1 MVKATN
7 LIKKL
12 LPIGLVI
19 GGLIFLSQSKKVN
32 IFKTTVPPE
41 INIQPT
47 KNVPFFFSQTIPQFV
62 PIPFQ
67 ETKESITERFGPLY
81 TKSEFQRETPQSI
94 RDFNIIGTRGNWG
107 PNTLKQARANFKRT
121 FETITS
127 YTPFYEDEDE

>member
-1 MVKATN
+1 MVRASN

-19 GGLIFLSQSKKVN
+19 GGLLLLSQSKQVN

-47 KNVPFFFSQTIPQFV
+47 KNIPFFFNIPQFV

-67 ETKESITERFGPLY
+67 ETKKSITERFGPLY
-81 TKSEFQRETPQSI
+81 TKSEFQRETPESI
-94 RDFNIIGTRGNWG
+94 RDFNVIGTRGNWG
-107 PNTLKQARANFKRT
+107 PNTLAQARARFERT

-127 YTPFYEDEDE
+127 YTPFYDDEDE